1 MLTAP
6 CDMFFGCSVKRK
18 KEFEEFQEF
27 TGVALQKVVKF
38 CSTRWLSLHRAVS
51 RYIEQWPALK
61 AYFNSHADVE
71 KAGKVKNAAKQ
82 LNSNEMKFY
91 YLFLEYILVPLNR
104 FNVMFQVLFLGNR
117 LLKLYCPHPAPET

>member
-1 MLTAP
+1 
-6 CDMFFGCSVKRK
+6 MFFCCSVKRK
-18 KEFEEFQEF
+18 EEFEEFQEF

-38 CSTRWLSLHRAVS
+38 CSTHWLSLHRAVS

-91 YLFLEYILVPLNR
+91 YLFLSSTTS
-104 FNVMFQVLFLGNR
+104 F
-117 LLKLYCPHPAPET
+117 